1 MTVKPKNII
10 PRRLWKNWGKYS
22 TPEQTNLI
30 ILFLLVFLTSQQP
43 SVLIIKK
50 KKLVT
55 SDRSL
60 VLLAKTGQKYN
71 FMKNEE

>member
-22 TPEQTNLI
+22 IPEQTNLI

-71 FMKNEE
+71 FMKNKE